1 LTFPN
6 IHSFFQTTWLV
17 PAVLSF
23 TMHLF
28 SVAAL
33 LSVPFLSSAAP
44 LEDVYGSKG
53 YEMGVFYVNWV
64 RHARYLI
71 RFVPNENR
79 PSTLESISSPISRPK
94 S

>member
-1 LTFPN
+1 
-6 IHSFFQTTWLV
+6 
-17 PAVLSF
+17 
-23 TMHLF
+23 MRLF

-64 RHARYLI
+64 RHAPYPI
-71 RFVPNENR
+71 RFVTNKNR
-79 PSTLESISSPISRPK
+79 PSTPESTSSPISRLK

>member
-1 LTFPN
+1 
-6 IHSFFQTTWLV
+6 
-17 PAVLSF
+17 
-23 TMHLF
+23 MRLF

-33 LSVPFLSSAAP
+33 LSAPFLSSAAP

-64 RHARYLI
+64 SLARYPI
-71 RFVPNENR
+71 RFMTNKTR
-79 PSTLESISSPISRPK
+79 PSTLESTSSPIFQLK

>member
-1 LTFPN
+1 
-6 IHSFFQTTWLV
+6 
-17 PAVLSF
+17 
-23 TMHLF
+23 MRLF

-53 YEMGVFYVNWV
+53 YEMGIFYVNWV
-64 RHARYLI
+64 RHDRYLS
-71 RFVPNENR
+71 RLASNENR
-79 PSTLESISSPISRPK
+79 PSTPESTLSPISQLK